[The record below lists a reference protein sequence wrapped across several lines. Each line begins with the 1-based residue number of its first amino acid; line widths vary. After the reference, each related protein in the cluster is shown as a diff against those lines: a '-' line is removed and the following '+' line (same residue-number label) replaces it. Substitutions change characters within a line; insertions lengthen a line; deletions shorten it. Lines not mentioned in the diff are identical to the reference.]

1 MHPILFAPML
11 TTLAS
16 LMMPIQPQIQP
27 RGSDFQLAA
36 GGIGYDSMAVLPNGK
51 LYATYGSK
59 YVRMSVPDL
68 KTDPGYPKPIR
79 GNWGALPESF
89 NQGFDSMS
97 VLSNG
102 ALYVTKGPYYVKY
115 SDPSGSTVAPGYPKL
130 IRGNWGVLP
139 ESFNQGFDSMSLLPN
154 GTLYVTKGPYYVK
167 YSDPQ
172 ATVVAP
178 GYPKLIRGNWGA
190 LPESFNQGF
199 DTMETLKN
207 GMTYVTKGNQYLR
220 YRDRAATII
229 DQGYPK
235 TMN

>member
-1 MHPILFAPML
+1 MNPVALAPIL
-11 TTLAS
+11 TTLAG
-16 LMMPIQPQIQP
+16 LMMPIQPQLQQTLP
-27 RGSDFQLAA
+27 DFQLAA
-36 GGIGYDSMAVLPNGK
+36 GGVGFDSMAVLPNGK

-59 YVRMSVPDL
+59 YVRISLPEM

-115 SDPSGSTVAPGYPKL
+115 SDPQATNIAQGYPKL
-130 IRGNWGVLP
+130 IRGNWGALP
-139 ESFNQGFDSMSLLPN
+139 ENFNQGFDSMSLLPN
-154 GTLYVTKGPYYVK
+154 GILYVTKGNAYVR
-167 YSDPQ
+167 YTDGLGS
-172 ATVVAP
+172 AIAE
-178 GYPKLIRGNWGA
+178 GYPKRIRGNWGA

-199 DTMETLKN
+199 DAMESLKN
-207 GMTYVTKGNQYLR
+207 GMTYVTRGSMYLR

-229 DQGYPK
+229 DDGYPK
-235 TMN
+235 ALN

>member
-1 MHPILFAPML
+1 MNPLILAPIL
-11 TTLAS
+11 TTLAGF
-16 LMMPIQPQIQP
+16 MMPIQLQP
-27 RGSDFQLAA
+27 SESDFQLAA

-59 YVRMSVPDL
+59 YVRMSLPDM

-115 SDPSGSTVAPGYPKL
+115 SDP
-130 IRGNWGVLP
+130 
-139 ESFNQGFDSMSLLPN
+139 
-154 GTLYVTKGPYYVK
+154 
-167 YSDPQ
+167 Q
-172 ATVVAP
+172 ATIVAP

-199 DTMETLKN
+199 DTLEALKN

-229 DQGYPK
+229 DAGYPK